1 MRNKNSFLKRE
12 KMKIYDISQEVFTS
26 EVYPGDPVPE
36 KKQLQSMDNG
46 DLYNLTAFSM
56 CAHNGTHVDAPRH
69 FVKDGKAVDEISL
82 DAVVGMAY
90 VSEHSGVIG
99 ADDAAAIMNKAKAKD
114 VEAAKRILIKGDA
127 VVSNEAA
134 EVLADSGILLIG
146 NESQSVGPEDA
157 PMATHLAL
165 LSREVVLL
173 EGIRLSEVTEG
184 VYFLCAAPLNLSGS
198 DGAPCR
204 AILIGK

>member
-1 MRNKNSFLKRE
+1 
-12 KMKIYDISQEVFTS
+12 MKIYDISQEVFTS

-69 FVKDGKAVDEISL
+69 FVKDGKAVNEMPLES
-82 DAVVGMAY
+82 VVGMAY
-90 VSEHSGVIG
+90 VTVHNG
-99 ADDAAAIMNKAKAKD
+99 ALGAEDAAAIMNKAKAED

-134 EVLADSGILLIG
+134 EVFADSGILLIG

-184 VYFLCAAPLNLSGS
+184 VYFLCAAPLNISGS